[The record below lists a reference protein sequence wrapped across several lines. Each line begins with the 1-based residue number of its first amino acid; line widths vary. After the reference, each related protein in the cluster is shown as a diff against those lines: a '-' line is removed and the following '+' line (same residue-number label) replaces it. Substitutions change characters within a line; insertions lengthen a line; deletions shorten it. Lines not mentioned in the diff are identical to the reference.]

1 MSQKNNKYYHQE
13 NSLSSFFTGA
23 AVGAVAALLL
33 GTQRGREVSRELY
46 KEAKKLAKDLDPN
59 LKEVFS
65 ENRHQEVEKP
75 KKTVLNKLKRN
86 NSNSNLS
93 SFTKNGQ
100 PLRN

>member
-13 NSLSSFFTGA
+13 NSLSSFITGA

-33 GTQRGREVSRELY
+33 GTQRGREVTRELY

-59 LKEVFS
+59 LKDAFS
-65 ENRHQEVEKP
+65 KNDQEKLDKP
-75 KKTVLNKLKRN
+75 KKEVLNKLNRN
-86 NSNSNLS
+86 NTNSDSS